1 MLSDVATRT
10 VFWMRGISNPIAC
23 YLRMAMR
30 LSHRD
35 PWNGGP
41 MKRTCT
47 AHRSNGEPCKAYAI
61 KGGTVCR
68 SHGGSARQVKEAA
81 RRRLLELVDPA
92 LVRLDRM
99 VRESDDERVVLA
111 AVKEILTRAGIEPPI
126 PVVEI
131 TMEMLEDEIARM
143 EAEIEAEENPG
154 PPRLGVTRT

>member
-1 MLSDVATRT
+1 M
-10 VFWMRGISNPIAC
+10 
-23 YLRMAMR
+23 
-30 LSHRD
+30 
-35 PWNGGP
+35 
-41 MKRTCT
+41 
-47 AHRSNGEPCKAYAI
+47 
-61 KGGTVCR
+61 CR